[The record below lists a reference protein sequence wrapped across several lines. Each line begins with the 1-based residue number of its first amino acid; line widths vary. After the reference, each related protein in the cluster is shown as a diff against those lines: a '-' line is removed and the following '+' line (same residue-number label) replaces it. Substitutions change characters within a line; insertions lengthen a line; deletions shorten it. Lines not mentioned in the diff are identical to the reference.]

1 MYTKGEDGKQYPK
14 PVVRDG
20 QRNPLL
26 QMAVEKIE
34 KELWVNEET
43 GEIILG
49 QGALQPY
56 QLNQKVGT
64 PPPSENDDSAD
75 KMEEKMDKILNMLE
89 TKNVYGEPNNST
101 NTNGEIKAV
110 DVDVKKQLKIDGVNS
125 NKLESEE
132 YENKSENKLDKLRK
146 LRGGN

>member
-1 MYTKGEDGKQYPK
+1 MYQRGPDGKQYPK
-14 PVVRDG
+14 PATPNTK
-20 QRNPLL
+20 QKNPLIE
-26 QMAVEKIE
+26 MAIEKIE

-43 GEIILG
+43 GEIVLG
-49 QGALQPY
+49 HGSLQPH

-64 PPPSENDDSAD
+64 PPPNDDSAN
-75 KMEEKMDKILNMLE
+75 KMDEKMDKILNMLE
-89 TKNVYGEPNNST
+89 TKNVYGEPNNSI
-101 NTNGEIKAV
+101 NANGEIKAV

>member
-1 MYTKGEDGKQYPK
+1 MYSKGEDGKQYPK
-14 PVVRDG
+14 PIVRSG
-20 QRNPLL
+20 QKNPLL
-26 QMAVEKIE
+26 QMAIEKIE

-43 GEIILG
+43 GEIVLG
-49 QGALQPY
+49 HGSLQPH

-64 PPPSENDDSAD
+64 PPPNDDSAN
-75 KMEEKMDKILNMLE
+75 KMDEKMDKILNMLE
-89 TKNVYGEPNNST
+89 TKNVYGEPNNSI
-101 NTNGEIKAV
+101 NANGEIKAV

>member
-1 MYTKGEDGKQYPK
+1 MYSKGKDGKQYPK
-14 PVVRDG
+14 PIVRDE

-26 QMAVEKIE
+26 QMAVEKLE

-56 QLNQKVGT
+56 QLTQKVGT
-64 PPPSENDDSAD
+64 PPPEKNDDSANRID
-75 KMEEKMDKILNMLE
+75 EKMDKILDMLE
-89 TKNVYGEPNNST
+89 TKNIYGESNNST
-101 NTNGEIKAV
+101 HDNGEIKAV
-110 DVDVKKQLKIDGVNS
+110 DIDVKKQLKIDNVKS
-125 NKLESEE
+125 SKLESEE
-132 YENKSENKLDKLRK
+132 YANNSENKLDKLRK